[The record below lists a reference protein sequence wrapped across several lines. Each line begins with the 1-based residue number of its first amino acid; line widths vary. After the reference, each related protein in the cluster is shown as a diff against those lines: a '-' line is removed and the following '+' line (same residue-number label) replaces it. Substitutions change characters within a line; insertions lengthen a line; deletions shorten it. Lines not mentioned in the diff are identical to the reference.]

1 MKRLSLSAVIVTFAF
16 SLPVVAGDLEFNDC
30 ILKHMKGAKVDEAS
44 YLIEQACHENYRE
57 VRFVPEKRRV
67 FNECLLEHLFG
78 VESVQAVSDINAA
91 CANKYK
97 YY

>member
-1 MKRLSLSAVIVTFAF
+1 MKHLNLSTVIIIGVF
-16 SLPVVAGDLEFNDC
+16 SIPVVAGDLEFNDC
-30 ILKHMKGAKVDEAS
+30 ILNHMKGAKVDEAT
-44 YLIEQACHENYRE
+44 YLIEHACHENYRS

-67 FNECLLEHLFG
+67 FNECLLEHLIG
-78 VESVQAVSDINAA
+78 VESVQAVNDINAA